1 MYSLIGGERE
11 RMARESVS
19 EADMERRHL
28 LWEYRRLTAAKR
40 RKMERLNREL
50 DEARKDYEAVSKITE
65 MLERGEITTEDAKS
79 LLNEGMEKRWEFL
92 RSRGVVEGETA

>member
-1 MYSLIGGERE
+1 
-11 RMARESVS
+11 
-19 EADMERRHL
+19 
-28 LWEYRRLTAAKR
+28 
-40 RKMERLNREL
+40 MERLNREL